1 MNNDFNLNTRTLIVS
16 FVFALMVL
24 VPLRFV
30 EINNVAFDPM
40 VLGESIEAPAPRLEA
55 PFDVVD
61 STADCLDSEY
71 VDKVIEVLL
80 EDSKTMGIAKTEIE
94 IANFESRRC
103 N

>member
-30 EINNVAFDPM
+30 EINNNGFNPM
-40 VLGESIEAPAPRLEA
+40 VLGDSIEAPAPRLEA
-55 PFDVVD
+55 PFDVID
-61 STADCLDSEY
+61 STADCLAGDY
-71 VDKVIEVLL
+71 VDKAIEVLL
-80 EDSKTMGIAKTEIE
+80 IENTDSKATAIE

-103 N
+103 K